1 MKSSKIM
8 KYFEQY
14 VSNFDMNNG
23 VVKMKYFHSLKSMDI
38 ARDIAINMGI
48 FTEEEITLI
57 EFIALFHDIGNF
69 EQKSTFCMLEPREED
84 STMKSIEV
92 LFDEGLIRKITSDTK
107 YDNIIK
113 VAIYCHN
120 KEGLPKKI
128 NEKAVY
134 ICNIIKDV
142 HRLEEL
148 RLVTNYPYIDNRITS
163 YPTDV
168 VYNDFKLFRL
178 MDSKVSENNADN
190 ILVYLSNIYG
200 INYKYSY
207 SLIKENNYIHKIINA
222 LSFGDDK
229 VERFFRQIEVVLNTY
244 IDKKI
249 S

>member
-57 EFIALFHDIGNF
+57 ECIALFHDIGNF

-134 ICNIIKDV
+134 ICNILKDV

-163 YPTDV
+163 YTTDV
-168 VYNDFKLFRL
+168 VYNNFKLFRL
-178 MDSKVSENNADN
+178 MYSKVSEKNTDN